1 MSAEKIEKTYDKPRI
16 TSTIVISIL
25 FLATAAFTVPSL
37 FAFSWKAINEATES
51 GTAGDVFV
59 ALFAA
64 FGIVLYLIYLGAVIV
79 ECAILLPFSISNR
92 KSTLK
97 PVRIISYV
105 LDVLIGALI
114 LASII
119 KIILLASGV

>member
-1 MSAEKIEKTYDKPRI
+1 MDSEKKQKTYDKPRI
-16 TSTIVISIL
+16 TSTIVISIF

-37 FAFSWKAINEATES
+37 FAFSWKALNEATES

-59 ALFAA
+59 AFFAA

-97 PVRIISYV
+97 PVRIVSYV
-105 LDVLIGALI
+105 LDGLIIAMFVI
-114 LASII
+114 SII
-119 KIILLASGV
+119 KIILIVT

>member
-16 TSTIVISIL
+16 TSTIVISIF
-25 FLATAAFTVPSL
+25 FLATAAFTVPSF
-37 FAFSWKAINEATES
+37 FAFSWKALNEATDG
-51 GTAGDVFV
+51 GTAGDAVV
-59 ALFAA
+59 AFFGA
-64 FGIVLYLIYLGAVIV
+64 FGIVLYFLFLGAVVV
-79 ECAILLPFSISNR
+79 ECAILLPLSISNR

-97 PVRIISYV
+97 PVRILSYV
-105 LDVLIGALI
+105 LDGLIGAFL